1 MYNIVLWGAGAVY
14 NKHLNTLKL
23 YEKVGELKVVGIT
36 AKALQGVKKLDGY
49 KVYSTEELGLLEYD
63 YLMIM
68 NERNFREIVDEA
80 IQAGVSKDKIISYRI
95 LELPEINF
103 DDYFKLRASKVTII
117 SDNCWGGIAY
127 KTLGLE
133 CISPFKNLFLKEDHY
148 LKLLSNLSYYMN
160 QDLQFAYYC
169 EDEAKKVKYPV
180 MRLDDVYIHF
190 NHDVDGEA
198 ATQKWERRKKKI
210 NYDNLF
216 VEMYTKDVEAARRFS
231 QLDAYEKKLCF
242 VNFET
247 DIECCMQ
254 LDSKEKESEFWKTVN
269 ENAGIEA
276 IFNLVDLLNMKRK
289 YRME

>member
-23 YEKVGELKVVGIT
+23 YEKVGELKVVGII
-36 AKALQGVKKLDGY
+36 AKTLQGVKKIDGY
-49 KVYSTEELGLLEYD
+49 NVYPVEKLALPEYD

-68 NERNFREIVDEA
+68 NERNFKEIMDEA
-80 IQAGVSKDKIISYRI
+80 IRAGVPKDKIISYRI
-95 LELPEINF
+95 LELPNIDFEN
-103 DDYFKLRASKVTII
+103 YFRLRSSRVTII
-117 SDNCWGGIAY
+117 SDNCWGGIVY

-133 CISPFKNLFLKEDHY
+133 CISPFKNLFLKEEHY
-148 LKLLSNLSYYMN
+148 LKLLSDFQYYME
-160 QDLQFAYYC
+160 QELRFAYYC
-169 EDEAKKVKYPV
+169 EDEVKKVKYPV
-180 MRLDDVYIHF
+180 MCLGDVEIHF

-198 ATQKWERRKKKI
+198 ATQKWERRKEKI

-247 DIECCMQ
+247 DIECCMK

-269 ENAGIEA
+269 ENAGTGA